1 MNQGTFGSWVSIM
14 AFFPLHFAY
23 SVGVKVICCTEGER
37 GRDDCNE
44 MGSFREML
52 KISSRFYGNVKEI
65 DKV

>member
-1 MNQGTFGSWVSIM
+1 M